1 MIRCNNCEHYYI
13 KDCKNANR
21 RIEHTFGRC
30 PEYKKI
36 DVNSASET
44 ELNNIAGGI
53 ANNFGDRILQRANDE
68 GISSAAFSVVVG
80 LLLFGIDNLNKENF
94 IDDAKR
100 VLEIAKEEHE
110 KTNKQIEEIISK
122 INDVPESAE

>member
-1 MIRCNNCEHYYI
+1 MIRCNNCEHYYN
-13 KDCKNANR
+13 KDCEEQNR
-21 RIEHTFGRC
+21 KIEHAFGRC
-30 PEYKKI
+30 PEYKRI

-68 GISSAAFSVVVG
+68 GLSSAAMSVVVG

-122 INDVPESAE
+122 RNGVHESTE